1 MKNQVEETRQLE
13 QELSAQPNNLQ
24 LAMQL
29 AKAYASRQ
37 RVDALDNL
45 VNQLVAHPELP
56 PGEFL
61 QLANLYGSL
70 NRVDRLLALLGMFTQ
85 RYPQNPT
92 GWYNLACVQSLR
104 NNCGESIPALQRA
117 LALDNE
123 QGQIHALA
131 RQDPKLNNCRRDAR
145 FQRLLEQ
152 PAAESATGLP
162 FNISR

>member
-1 MKNQVEETRQLE
+1 PKSRDAVKQIKDMKNQVEETRQLE

-85 RYPQNPT
+85 RYPQNPS

-117 LALDNE
+117 VCTASNHKLPLVERGDFD
-123 QGQIHALA
+123 GVTGK
-131 RQDPKLNNCRRDAR
+131 PKSSN
-145 FQRLLEQ
+145 
-152 PAAESATGLP
+152 P
-162 FNISR
+162 